1 MSQQQWDAPTRGG
14 SVKSARE
21 RAAAGR
27 PTESIPAPRPYGPS
41 SPSNIPSPPRAKF
54 QNPPGTSKNGGQSAV
69 GLAISRPTQVPQWPL
84 MGTNSGPDSQQY
96 QSPPNRGP
104 PPQRP
109 PRPSHVPS
117 ILDSSRIQDITPT
130 FQYQPQPPPQPK
142 NSYPPPPTRG
152 SPQNRDDEF
161 DQNYQSLQSPLSSSR
176 PSTVSS
182 VGTIP
187 DFPVPVPAIPPSARR
202 SANLGPPPTS
212 RRGASSYYSQA
223 SFVSPIPEVSEGM
236 GLSPR
241 TLPGSHSSYAS
252 SAAIPSSWGPES
264 PGYYRSDE
272 DDDDYE
278 DDRRFDAVSE
288 GRESRGS
295 DDNDDRGLIRSASIG
310 KRARPSMIVTRSSG
324 QIDPARLAAMP
335 MPPSDNKRLGPTPL
349 QKPTLSPAEAQR
361 STQWPMPG
369 NPNSPLAGGT
379 GLIDPTP
386 SSSDESVPTVAMAVT
401 TDPPSRDGTK
411 SPGAS
416 AMLGAYQAASALPSD
431 SIRTK
436 SPFANEGGPFSR
448 LSAIRRPPRLN
459 IDAVREAEARGS
471 LTSLPD
477 LIRRATRLASMM
489 DRGKRPGSRMGLDD
503 FPSDREFPSE
513 KEIELSPNYDRRGS
527 TLSGMLSAFPPPGR
541 ETPARDAPRPLS
553 MWPEYDP
560 NDPKSVATGKKQ
572 RKCCGLPCWGFI
584 VVLIILLIIIAAAV
598 VVPLKFLVIDKPST
612 STTATATTVQS
623 CTANASTACK
633 NGGTSF
639 VDNGI
644 CTCLC
649 INGFTGSTCAISG
662 SSGCTT
668 TSSSTA
674 ANTTIGDSIPRLIS
688 AAQTNFSIPL
698 FENTILARFNKGNLS
713 CASENS
719 LVTFDGSDE
728 RMGDASAEVTSTT
741 DKKVKKDVQQVSTDV
756 EIRAIASPDSTFIST
771 NIISVDSSTTQATPT
786 SSQSQ
791 ATQTVSAASTS
802 VASPSTTS
810 SPTTTGTA
818 SVTLTTS
825 TIDPTAV
832 FTITEEVLD
841 FARVT
846 VLFVLQQENLD
857 NAVSAQGELQKF
869 FNQQSSENLSAMN
882 VSMGGGNTV
891 NLVEF
896 KVDLGNGTVGQKNT
910 VSK

>member
-14 SVKSARE
+14 SVKRARE

-27 PTESIPAPRPYGPS
+27 PTESIPAPRPYDPS
-41 SPSNIPSPPRAKF
+41 SPSNIPSPPRARF
-54 QNPPGTSKNGGQSAV
+54 QNPSGMSKNGGQSAV

-84 MGTNSGPDSQQY
+84 MGTNPGPDPQQY
-96 QSPPNRGP
+96 QPPPNRGP

-130 FQYQPQPPPQPK
+130 FQYQPQPPPQPQ
-142 NSYPPPPTRG
+142 NLHPPPQTRG
-152 SPQNRDDEF
+152 SPRNRDDEF

-202 SANLGPPPTS
+202 SANLGPH
-212 RRGASSYYSQA
+212 QL
-223 SFVSPIPEVSEGM
+223 PEEAPQGM

-278 DDRRFDAVSE
+278 DDRRFDTVSE

-335 MPPSDNKRLGPTPL
+335 MPPSENRRLGPTPL
-349 QKPTLSPAEAQR
+349 QQSTLSPVEAQR

-369 NPNSPLAGGT
+369 NINSPLA
-379 GLIDPTP
+379 
-386 SSSDESVPTVAMAVT
+386 VPTIAMAVT
-401 TDPPSRDGTK
+401 TDLPSRDGTK
-411 SPGAS
+411 SPGAN

-431 SIRTK
+431 SLRTK
-436 SPFANEGGPFSR
+436 SPYANEGGPFSR

-459 IDAVREAEARGS
+459 IDAVRDAEARGS

-503 FPSDREFPSE
+503 FPSDRDFPSE

-560 NDPKSVATGKKQ
+560 NDPKSVASGKKQ
-572 RKCCGLPCWGFI
+572 RNTT
-584 VVLIILLIIIAAAV
+584 AAA
-598 VVPLKFLVIDKPST
+598 
-612 STTATATTVQS
+612 TTQQS
-623 CTANASTACK
+623 CAANTSTACK

-644 CTCLC
+644 CSCLC
-649 INGFTGSTCAISG
+649 INGFTGSTCAVSG

-668 TSSSTA
+668 TSSSTTT
-674 ANTTIGDSIPRLIS
+674 NTTIGDSIPRLIS

-728 RMGDASAEVTSTT
+728 RMGDASAQATPAA
-741 DKKVKKDVQQVSTDV
+741 DKVKKDVQPDPTDV

-771 NIISVDSSTTQATPT
+771 NIISIDSSTTQATAT
-786 SSQSQ
+786 SPQSQ

-802 VASPSTTS
+802 AASPSTTS

-818 SVTLTTS
+818 SATLTTS
-825 TIDPTAV
+825 TIDPTAA

-857 NAVSAQGELQKF
+857 NAVSAQGQLQKF
-869 FNQQSSENLSAMN
+869 FNQQSSENLAAMN
-882 VSMGGGNTV
+882 LSMGGGNTV

-896 KVDLGNGTVGQKNT
+896 KVDLGNGTVGQKNIVT
-910 VSK
+910 K